1 MKTVPRHTFDAVS
14 PLPRATWIRTS
25 SPDTGSPV
33 AVAGRNTHNN
43 YWYEDITYNIRV
55 LLSGM
60 PTMAVKWLLLVCVLF
75 STHTIHAQLDSIH
88 WIPPMHA
95 RSEWG
100 PQYLYISTPETSPF
114 PVEIRDGQGAVI
126 STLTVS
132 NSQPQRYSL
141 GSTADTYVLVPE
153 FQLHQPLQDKGLVLV
168 GPQKF
173 YVNFRAHSQSLFQA
187 CDLTC
192 KGRAALGTTFRIGH
206 VIQGSSSSP
215 SRSNFIGVMAVED
228 STVITLSEYD
238 PAVRFRINGASTQ
251 VPGAVQITLQAG
263 ESAVF
268 SQYVSAS
275 FIEQPNGL
283 IGSLLQSSKP
293 VAVDV
298 GSWTGAP
305 VTDNANDVGI
315 DQIVPVELTGE
326 EYILCRGN
334 GSQVLEIPVVVA
346 HENGTQVFLNGSST
360 PAANLNAGDFFE
372 IPTSAYSAAGNLYIQ
387 TSHPAFMY
395 QMVGGTASGDDQM
408 RTAGLIFVPPI
419 SCGIPNAV
427 DNIYQPNRIGSVQYD
442 GGLMIVAMKDSMVTL
457 RIDGAIVPLG
467 TPDAVPGNPDFVTY
481 RRLTLFAAN
490 NPPET
495 ASIVAEGAV
504 QVALFGRNGAAG
516 FGGFYSGFSKTKKP
530 DISLVIIGD
539 GVCPD
544 TLVAS
549 GRFDGVQWYFADSLL
564 QYGPDTF
571 FVAYSPGLYTARGYL
586 GVCRRTD
593 YAEDDIT
600 AEFNSPEFPFTVEEP
615 SCFGL
620 SDGQILFGMPSG
632 GLEPYQ
638 FSIDNGQHFSNA
650 PIAENIRA
658 GSYKL
663 VVRDSTGCYNRPI
676 PVDVG
681 QPDSFAVDL
690 IFASIQEPVKVGETV
705 VLEAQ
710 TDRSVILHAWQPDD
724 TTTCGSCPRLPVRPL
739 ETTWYT
745 VTVTDPQGCTAADRI
760 QVILEPNVY
769 VPNVFAPASENGNH
783 RFMLFSK
790 EPQPINWL
798 RIYDRWGS
806 LVFERTHIVTN
817 DLSEGWDGTVGGKE
831 LNPGVFV
838 FVAEVEYA
846 PGRKLF
852 FTGDVTLVRL

>member
-1 MKTVPRHTFDAVS
+1 MQSFPQRVS
-14 PLPRATWIRTS
+14 ENCRLV
-25 SPDTGSPV
+25 PV
-33 AVAGRNTHNN
+33 AEKTRQ
-43 YWYEDITYNIRV
+43 
-55 LLSGM
+55 LLIM
-60 PTMAVKWLLLVCVLF
+60 LVIVF
-75 STHTIHAQLDSIH
+75 STQAAHAQLDSIH

-100 PQYLYISTPETSPF
+100 PQYLYISTPEVMPF

-126 STLTVS
+126 STVTIS
-132 NSQPQRYSL
+132 NGQPQRYFI
-141 GSTADTYVLVPE
+141 GSSDDTYTLVPE
-153 FQLHQPLQDKGLVLV
+153 SQLHKPLQDKGLVLV

-173 YVNFRAHSQSLFQA
+173 YVNFRAHSQSLYQA

-228 STVITLSEYD
+228 NTVITLSEYD

-251 VPGAVQITLQAG
+251 VAGSVQLTLQAG
-263 ESAVF
+263 ESAVV

-293 VAVDV
+293 IAVDV

-305 VTDNANDVGI
+305 VNDNANDVGI
-315 DQIVPVELTGE
+315 DQIVPFELVGE

-334 GSQVLEIPVVVA
+334 GSQVLEIPIVVA
-346 HENGTQVFLNGSST
+346 HLNDTKVFLNGSAT
-360 PAANLNAGDFFE
+360 PTATLNAGDFLE
-372 IPTSAYSAAGNLYIQ
+372 IPTSAYTTVGNLYVQ
-387 TSHPAFMY
+387 TSQPAFMY
-395 QMVGGTASGDDQM
+395 QMVGGTPSGDDQK

-427 DNIYQPNRIGSVQYD
+427 DNIYQPNQIGSVEYD
-442 GGLMIVAMKDSMVTL
+442 GGLMIVAMKDSTVTL
-457 RIDGAIVPLG
+457 RIDGTVVPLG
-467 TPDAVPGNPDFVTY
+467 TPDAVQGNPDFVTY

-495 ASIVAEGAV
+495 ASVVAEGAV

-516 FGGFYSGFSKTKKP
+516 FGGFYSGFSKVNKP
-530 DISLVIIGD
+530 DISLKIIGD

-544 TLVAS
+544 TLIAS

-593 YAEDDIT
+593 YAEDDVT
-600 AEFNSPEFPFTVEEP
+600 ADFNSPEFPYTIEEP
-615 SCFGL
+615 SCYGL
-620 SDGQILFGMPSG
+620 SDGQILFGMPTG

-638 FSIDNGQHFSNA
+638 YSIDNGQHFYNSPTA
-650 PIAENIRA
+650 ANIRA
-658 GSYKL
+658 GNYKL
-663 VVRDSTGCYNRPI
+663 VVRDSTGCYNRPLQ
-676 PVDVG
+676 VTVG
-681 QPDSFAVDL
+681 QPDSFTVDL
-690 IFASIQEPVKVGETV
+690 VFASIQEPVKVGETV
-705 VLEAQ
+705 ILEAQ
-710 TDRSVILHAWQPDD
+710 TDRDVILHAWQPDD
-724 TTTCGSCPRLPVRPL
+724 TTTCGTCPRLTVRPL
-739 ETTWYT
+739 ETTWYS
-745 VTVTDPQGCTAADRI
+745 VTVTDPQGCMATDRI
-760 QVILEPNVY
+760 QVVLEPNIY
-769 VPNVFAPASENGNH
+769 VPNVFKPESELGNH
-783 RFMLFSK
+783 RFTLFSK
-790 EPQPINWL
+790 EPQPVNCL

-806 LVFERTHIVTN
+806 LVFERNNIVTN
-817 DLSEGWDGTVGGKE
+817 DLSEGWDGMVNGREAT
-831 LNPGVFV
+831 PGVFV

-846 PGRKLF
+846 EGRKLF
-852 FTGDVTLVRL
+852 FTGDVTLVR

>member
-1 MKTVPRHTFDAVS
+1 MTPRVPLFS
-14 PLPRATWIRTS
+14 K
-25 SPDTGSPV
+25 
-33 AVAGRNTHNN
+33 AGK
-43 YWYEDITYNIRV
+43 
-55 LLSGM
+55 LL
-60 PTMAVKWLLLVCVLF
+60 LLLVFLL
-75 STHTIHAQLDSIH
+75 SAHNAQAQLDSIH

-100 PQYLYISTPETSPF
+100 PQYLYISTPETTAF

-132 NSQPQRYSL
+132 NSQPQRYAL
-141 GSTADTYVLVPE
+141 GSSDDTYTLVPE
-153 FQLHQPLQDKGLVLV
+153 EQLHKPLQDKGLVLV

-228 STVITLSEYD
+228 NTVINLSGYD
-238 PAVRFRINGASTQ
+238 PGVRFRINSTNTQ
-251 VPGAVQITLQAG
+251 VPGSVEMTLQAG

-268 SQYVSAS
+268 SQYVSSS

-293 VAVDV
+293 IAVDV

-315 DQIVPVELTGE
+315 DQIVPFELVGE

-334 GSQVLEIPVVVA
+334 GSNVLEIPIVVA
-346 HENGTQVFLNGSST
+346 HMDGTLVFLNGSTT
-360 PAANLNAGDFFE
+360 PAATLNAGEFLE
-372 IPTSAYSAAGNLYIQ
+372 ISTSAYTVAGNLYIQ
-387 TSHPAFMY
+387 CSQPAFVY
-395 QMVGGTASGDDQM
+395 QMVGGTSVGDDQK

-419 SCGIPNAV
+419 SCSIPNAV
-427 DNIYQPNRIGSVQYD
+427 DNIYQPNQIGSVQYD
-442 GGLMIVAMKDSMVTL
+442 GGLMIVAMKDSTVTL
-457 RIDGAIVPLG
+457 RIDGAVVPLG
-467 TPDAVPGNPDFVTY
+467 TPDAVLGNPDFVTY

-530 DISLVIIGD
+530 DISLQIIGD

-544 TLVAS
+544 TLLAS

-593 YAEDDIT
+593 YAEDEIT
-600 AEFNSPEFPFTVEEP
+600 ADFNSPEFPYTVDEP

-620 SDGQILFGMPSG
+620 ADGQILFGMPTG

-638 FSIDNGQHFSNA
+638 YSIDNGQHFYNSPA
-650 PIAENIRA
+650 AENIRA
-658 GSYKL
+658 GTYKL
-663 VVRDSTGCYNRPI
+663 VVRDSTGCYNHPLS
-676 PVDVG
+676 VTVS

-690 IFASIQEPVKVGETV
+690 IFASIQEPVKIGEQV
-705 VLEAQ
+705 ILEAQ
-710 TDRSVILHAWQPDD
+710 TDRDVILHAWQPGD
-724 TTTCGSCPRLPVRPL
+724 TTTCGECPRLPVRPL

-745 VTVTDPQGCTAADRI
+745 VTVTDPEGCSASDRI
-760 QVILEPNVY
+760 QVILEPNIY
-769 VPNVFAPASENGNH
+769 VPNVFAPASEIGNH
-783 RFMLFSK
+783 RFTLFSK

-806 LVFERTHIVTN
+806 LVFERNNIVTN
-817 DLSEGWDGTVGGKE
+817 DLSEGWDGTIDGKD
-831 LNPGVFV
+831 LNSGVFV

-846 PGRKLF
+846 KGRKLF
-852 FTGDVTLVRL
+852 FTGDVTLVR